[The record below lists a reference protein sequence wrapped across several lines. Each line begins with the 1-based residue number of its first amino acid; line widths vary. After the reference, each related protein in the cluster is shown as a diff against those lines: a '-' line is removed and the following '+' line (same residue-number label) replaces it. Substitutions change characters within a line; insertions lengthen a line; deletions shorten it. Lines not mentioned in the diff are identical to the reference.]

1 MSKLYRYG
9 VEDRDYNEG
18 TFFTENYK
26 EAERYA
32 AERNLRVIEHVYEW
46 ADSYVVKDFTPNDEE
61 EE

>member
-1 MSKLYRYG
+1 MRKLYRYS

-32 AERNLRVIEHVYEW
+32 
-46 ADSYVVKDFTPNDEE
+46 VKDFTPNDEE